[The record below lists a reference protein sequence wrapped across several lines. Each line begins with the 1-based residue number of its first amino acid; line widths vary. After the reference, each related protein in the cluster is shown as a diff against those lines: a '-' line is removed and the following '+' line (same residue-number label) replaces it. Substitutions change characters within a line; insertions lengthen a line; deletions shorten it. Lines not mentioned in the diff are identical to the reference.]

1 MSIVEQSQV
10 QGRFESVSWQHSC
23 FKQLAER
30 LTPPSEFPC
39 IFSQNAFNRGLLLF
53 SFVEDAS
60 QHSIKQAAE
69 DLAAY
74 VELSRRWD
82 GKVSTAR
89 PLVVA
94 FSQKAAS
101 ANDVAGYHDI
111 GWQILQSWHQLDQVP
126 WPEDVATDPHSPFWT
141 MCYGG
146 MQLFVNMSNPAH
158 IQRRSRNLGDNLLF
172 IVNPRERF
180 DIVAGDTP
188 EGRRV
193 RQRIRD
199 RIERYDGLVHS
210 PQLGSYEAGEIEWWQ
225 YGVIDENKERT
236 DRCPFLFK
244 AAAA

>member
-1 MSIVEQSQV
+1 MSLVEQGKV
-10 QGRFESVSWQHSC
+10 QKQFESLSWQRNC
-23 FKQLAER
+23 FEQLAAR

-39 IFSQNAFNRGLLLF
+39 IFSQNAFGRGLLLF
-53 SFVEDAS
+53 SFVKDVSEQS
-60 QHSIKQAAE
+60 LKQAAE
-69 DLAAY
+69 DLSAY

-94 FSQKAAS
+94 FSREAAS
-101 ANDVAGYHDI
+101 ANDVASYHDI
-111 GWQILQSWHQLDQVP
+111 GWRILQSWHELDREP
-126 WPEDVATDPHSPFWT
+126 WPKDVATDPHSPFWT
-141 MCYGG
+141 MCYAG

-158 IQRRSRNLGDNLLF
+158 VRRRSRNLGDNLLF

-180 DIVAGDTP
+180 DIVAGETP

-199 RIERYDGLVHS
+199 RIERYDGLSHS
-210 PQLGSYEAGEIEWWQ
+210 PQLGSYNAGEIEWWQ
-225 YGVIDENKERT
+225 YGVIEENRERT
-236 DRCPFLFK
+236 DRCPFLHK

>member
-1 MSIVEQSQV
+1 MSLIEQSQI
-10 QGRFESVSWQHSC
+10 QMTFDSASWQQNC
-23 FKQLAER
+23 FRQLAER

-39 IFSQNAFNRGLLLF
+39 IFSQNAFGRGLLLF
-53 SFVEDAS
+53 SFVEDGS
-60 QHSIKQAAE
+60 QHSLQQAAE
-69 DLAAY
+69 DLSDY

-94 FSQKAAS
+94 FSQEAAS

-111 GWQILQSWHQLDQVP
+111 GWRTLQSWHELDRDP
-126 WPEDVATDPHSPFWT
+126 WPDDVATDPHSPYWA
-141 MCYGG
+141 MCYNG

-158 IQRRSRNLGDNLLF
+158 VQRRSRNLGDNLLF

-180 DIVAGDTP
+180 DIVAGETP

-193 RQRIRD
+193 RKRIRD
-199 RIERYDGLVHS
+199 RIERYDGLSHS
-210 PQLGSYEAGEIEWWQ
+210 PQLGSYNAGEIEWWQ
-225 YGVIDENKERT
+225 YGVIDENRERA

-244 AAAA
+244 SAAA